1 LNSRY
6 EPDQPIVEVCS
17 NWSAL
22 CRVCGIA
29 ALLSIV
35 YLLEIMVRMV
45 VLGGQPASAA
55 ETTRRAYG
63 TISAK

>member
-1 LNSRY
+1 MNSGC
-6 EPDQPIVEVCS
+6 EHDQPIVEVHS

-22 CRVCGIA
+22 CRVGGIA
-29 ALLSIV
+29 ALPSIV
-35 YLLEIMVRMV
+35 YLLEMMVRMV
-45 VLGGQPASAA
+45 VLDGQPASAA

>member
-1 LNSRY
+1 MNSRY

-22 CRVCGIA
+22 CRVGGIA
-29 ALLSIV
+29 ALPSIV
-35 YLLEIMVRMV
+35 YLLEMMVRMV
-45 VLGGQPASAA
+45 VLDGQPASAA